1 MTLHKLSLLGVLLVA
16 VSLLSST
23 MGWASS
29 EKTPES
35 CASLGARAIH
45 CYKCGGDKKYLGK
58 AAILPSY
65 EEDNVGKHC
74 FSFAEACDACMRRY
88 NISYADTGYF
98 IEYDLGTLHYTEM
111 AEKWCV
117 DEVGRP

>member
-16 VSLLSST
+16 VSLLSAT
-23 MGWASS
+23 MGRASS

-65 EEDNVGKHC
+65 EVINGGKYC

-88 NISYADTGYF
+88 NISYADAGYF
-98 IEYDLGTLHYTEM
+98 IEYDLGTLRYTEM
-111 AEKWCV
+111 GKKWCV